1 MVLLKEKQFVGALR
15 RRWAGSQAMGLGDD
29 EAGLIGEKPL
39 LHTKN
44 MYEQVPLLWK
54 RHGPCLISC

>member
-1 MVLLKEKQFVGALR
+1 MVGGVLVLLKEKQFVGALR

-44 MYEQVPLLWK
+44 MYLS
-54 RHGPCLISC
+54 LIHI